1 MKKKILYTV
10 LPIIPMI
17 LWGSLFPFVKIGY
30 SAFNIDSKNIGDIIM
45 FAAFRFSICGII
57 VCVIAALSKAKIEKP
72 IRKSVLNLFLMG
84 IFSVILHY
92 AFVYIGLANTNGSK
106 AAILKQLGPLLYA
119 CFAFLFIKTEKFN
132 VYKIIGATVGF
143 CGIIAIN
150 IGKNIGGISFGDI
163 LILLASLCTVI
174 SLVISDICVHG
185 TSAFWVTGISQL
197 FGGAVMFVSALVM
210 KGNIP
215 EFNMYSTLVFLYICF
230 ASVTAYTLFFYI
242 QKTVPLS
249 KLFIIKFAEPLF
261 ACIFSAIL
269 LGEDIFKIQY
279 SLAFI
284 LIMTGII
291 LAHKD
296 NLSDNGALL
305 KRSNNK

>member
-1 MKKKILYTV
+1 
-10 LPIIPMI
+10 
-17 LWGSLFPFVKIGY
+17 
-30 SAFNIDSKNIGDIIM
+30 
-45 FAAFRFSICGII
+45 
-57 VCVIAALSKAKIEKP
+57 
-72 IRKSVLNLFLMG
+72 
-84 IFSVILHY
+84 
-92 AFVYIGLANTNGSK
+92 
-106 AAILKQLGPLLYA
+106 
-119 CFAFLFIKTEKFN
+119 
-132 VYKIIGATVGF
+132 
-143 CGIIAIN
+143 
-150 IGKNIGGISFGDI
+150 
-163 LILLASLCTVI
+163 
-174 SLVISDICVHG
+174 
-185 TSAFWVTGISQL
+185 
-197 FGGAVMFVSALVM
+197 MFVSALVM

-279 SLAFI
+279 PLAFI

>member
-1 MKKKILYTV
+1 MCDCR
-10 LPIIPMI
+10 IIK
-17 LWGSLFPFVKIGY
+17 G
-30 SAFNIDSKNIGDIIM
+30 
-45 FAAFRFSICGII
+45 
-57 VCVIAALSKAKIEKP
+57 E
-72 IRKSVLNLFLMG
+72 
-84 IFSVILHY
+84 
-92 AFVYIGLANTNGSK
+92 
-106 AAILKQLGPLLYA
+106 
-119 CFAFLFIKTEKFN
+119 
-132 VYKIIGATVGF
+132 
-143 CGIIAIN
+143 
-150 IGKNIGGISFGDI
+150 NIGGISFGDI

-210 KGNIP
+210 KVNIP

-279 SLAFI
+279 PLAFI